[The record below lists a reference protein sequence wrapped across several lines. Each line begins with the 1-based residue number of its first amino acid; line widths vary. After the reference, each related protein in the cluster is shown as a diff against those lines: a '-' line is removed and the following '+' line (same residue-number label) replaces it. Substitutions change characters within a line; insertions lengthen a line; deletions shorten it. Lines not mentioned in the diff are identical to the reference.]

1 MANTIDANL
10 INKLVIGSTNQILNK
25 YVPVDIFDFR
35 PSDQFISDKPK
46 SVLLFSHGT
55 DVADTDTNNSAGFC
69 AGDAT
74 LDDVAI
80 TMVRKTKSIRLDAQS
95 LNSGLSMQSA
105 ISLATEEFVRD
116 LSKLYVDIFLA
127 GSNITD
133 VTLEDATDVTAGL
146 PTAGLNS
153 FIVLNKAGYKLIAP
167 NSTTGLSW
175 TDGAYGFDRNVKAE
189 LGSTGVLGISG
200 DKNQMIIATALP
212 IINGEKAGAL
222 AQAPEVLELANG
234 MRVLSWIGYS
244 PCEDAMFLHLD
255 VYIGA
260 ALVHDVAGLGYQYLA
275 VVPSP

>member
-10 INKLVIGSTNQILNK
+10 INKLVIGSANQILNK
-25 YVPVDIFDFR
+25 YVPMDIFDYR

-46 SVLLFSHGT
+46 SVLLFSHST
-55 DVADTDTNNSAGFC
+55 AVAATDTNSSAGFC
-69 AGDAT
+69 AGDTT

-80 TMVRKTKSIRLDAQS
+80 TLVRKTKSVRLDAQS
-95 LNSGLSMQSA
+95 LNSGLSMASA

-116 LSKLYVDIFLA
+116 LSKVYVDVFVA
-127 GSNITD
+127 GANITD
-133 VTLEDATDVTAGL
+133 VELAAAADVPKGL

-167 NSTTGLSW
+167 TTADGMTW
-175 TDGAYGFDRNVKAE
+175 TDGAFGFDRNVKAE
-189 LGSTGVLGISG
+189 LGTAGLLGISG
-200 DKNQMIIATALP
+200 DKNQMIIATAMP

-222 AQAPEVLELANG
+222 AAAPEVLELANG

-260 ALVHDVAGLGYQYLA
+260 SLVHDVAGLGYKYIVA
-275 VVPSP
+275 TP